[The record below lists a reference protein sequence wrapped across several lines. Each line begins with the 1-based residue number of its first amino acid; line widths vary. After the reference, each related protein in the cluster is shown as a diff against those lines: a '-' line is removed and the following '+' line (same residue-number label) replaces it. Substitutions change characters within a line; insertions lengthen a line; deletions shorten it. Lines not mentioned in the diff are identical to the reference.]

1 MLTNA
6 SRCGPQTPA
15 AYDTQPRELTTP
27 APLRQRVLAG
37 ETTIGTFIFSASPF
51 LVEVVARV
59 GLDWLLVDLEHG
71 TADESDLLPLLLA
84 AAARDVPALVRVES
98 GERIRVGRALDLGA
112 GGIMVPQVHAA
123 EQARRVAGWMRTQP
137 SGERGIALFTRGM
150 DYGVT
155 GHAGVAVRH
164 ESLLAIVQI
173 ESRAALD
180 EVEAIAAVDGVDVL
194 FVGPTDLSHALGLP
208 GHIDH
213 PEFEAAVRRVA
224 DAARAA
230 GKAAGVL
237 VWDAEDVGRYA
248 AMGFSF
254 FSLSSEA
261 SILDRALRLELDSA
275 RQAARAAHNPEV
287 T

>member
-1 MLTNA
+1 
-6 SRCGPQTPA
+6 
-15 AYDTQPRELTTP
+15 
-27 APLRQRVLAG
+27 
-37 ETTIGTFIFSASPF
+37 
-51 LVEVVARV
+51 VARV
-59 GLDWLLVDLEHG
+59 GLDWLVLDLEHG

-84 AAARDVPALVRVES
+84 ATARDVPALVRVES

-112 GGIMVPQVHAA
+112 DGIMIPQVHSA
-123 EQARRVAGWMRTQP
+123 EQARRFAGWMRTQP
-137 SGERGIALFTRGM
+137 DGERGIALFTRGM

-173 ESRAALD
+173 ESRGALD

-208 GHIDH
+208 GQIDH
-213 PEFEAAVRRVA
+213 ASFEAAVRRVA
-224 DAARAA
+224 EAAKGA
-230 GKAAGVL
+230 GKASGVL
-237 VWDAEDVGRYA
+237 VWDPEDVGRYA

-261 SILDRALRLELDSA
+261 SILDRSLRLALDSA
-275 RQAARAAHNPEV
+275 HQSARAAHTPEDR
-287 T
+287 